1 MKIDRFNEVVSD
13 QMNHCVKVLAEKVKE
28 YVFSDY
34 RLDHFKNSAAEQGI
48 NPKQALWGMTS
59 KHLTSLGGMCKAE
72 NGKYPPKVWSEK
84 ITDTMNYMLLLLA
97 IVTEEV
103 NSEKH

>member
-1 MKIDRFNEVVSD
+1 MTLDRFNEIVDS
-13 QMNHCVKVLAEKVKE
+13 QMNQCVKVLAEKGKE
-28 YVFSDY
+28 YVFSND
-34 RLDHFKNSAAEQGI
+34 RLDHFKNSAAEQDI

-72 NGKYPPKVWSEK
+72 NGNYAPEVWSEK
-84 ITDTMNYMLLLLA
+84 ITDTMNYLLLLLA

-103 NSEKH
+103 DNEKH